1 MHEVP
6 TWLVDEPIDDVDL
19 GVLTTGKEAQINLR
33 ERTAAD
39 GRACLIAR
47 KRYLPREVTQKGELE
62 ALGFQR
68 ASTFRHDDRYRAGRD
83 LRLGDR
89 ERRAMDRRSSFGKRL
104 LRGQWT
110 EHEYTVLA
118 DLWHAGLR
126 VPYPVAHSGD
136 TLDLQYL
143 GTRDGAAPQLQ
154 AARLSGDLLHSAL
167 DAVVVGLHLMT
178 RQGWVHGDLSA
189 YNLLWWESAV
199 WFIDFPQAINVRTN
213 LDAIDLLHRDVT
225 NVCTWFG
232 RRGLHVDTEEV
243 FADLLTEL

>member
-6 TWLVDEPIDDVDL
+6 AWLIDEPISDVDL

-62 ALGFQR
+62 ALGFQGT
-68 ASTFRHDDRYRAGRD
+68 STFRRDDRYRGGRD
-83 LRLGDR
+83 LRIGDR
-89 ERRAMDRRSSFGKRL
+89 ERRAMDRKSAFGKQL

-126 VPYPVAHSGD
+126 VPYPVAHNGD
-136 TLDLQYL
+136 TLDLEYI
-143 GTRDGAAPQLQ
+143 GARDGAAPQLQ
-154 AARLSGDLLHSAL
+154 ASRLSGEALRSAY
-167 DAVVVGLHLMT
+167 DAVVDGLHLMT
-178 RQGWVHGDLSA
+178 RGGWVHGDLSA
-189 YNLLWWESAV
+189 YNLLWWDSAV
-199 WFIDFPQAINVRTN
+199 WFIDFPQAVSIRAN
-213 LDAIDLLHRDVT
+213 LDALDLLHRDVT
-225 NVCTWFG
+225 NVFTWFD
-232 RRGLHVDTEEV
+232 RRGLNVDPENV